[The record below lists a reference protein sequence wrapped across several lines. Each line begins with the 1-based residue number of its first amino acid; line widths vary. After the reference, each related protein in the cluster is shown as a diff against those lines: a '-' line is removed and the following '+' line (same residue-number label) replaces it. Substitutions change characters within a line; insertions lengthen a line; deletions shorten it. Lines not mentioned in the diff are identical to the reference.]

1 MSCQCLL
8 CRVRASPC
16 SIPEGGLEC
25 VTKTVLGKKKIKKEG
40 REGERRGTGK
50 GEERKEGGREER
62 KTEPETGK
70 KRNRNSA
77 TLRH

>member
-1 MSCQCLL
+1 ML

-16 SIPEGGLEC
+16 SIPKGGLEC
-25 VTKTVLGKKKIKKEG
+25 VTETVLGKKKKLKRKEG
-40 REGERRGTGK
+40 RERDRGTGK

-62 KTEPETGK
+62 KTELETGK
-70 KRNRNSA
+70 KSNRNSA